1 MSTCGVDGSKIYYD
15 LASIDLKADPSKAK
29 PASAFEAVFL
39 GDVISEIS
47 GDCMIVKQQC
57 KTQYPTVNKSN
68 WQDWITSIDQE
79 NRVSIAHTIEKAGI
93 PILYNTPR
101 LCDPGIAISR
111 NWNLKNYIETR
122 LYLFKFVYNFNN
134 KMTNSRSNKSCYPS
148 VVFDFRP
155 FQYMFDLDDKPMYVT
170 QWITANSNEKTGAE
184 GYTPHFRLSRE
195 ITSPATKTTTGI
207 FDDIVSKIITGKT
220 FGSSNK
226 SIINQAYDLAPNNAF
241 SSNRNFLNDFRAF
254 IKNYDG
260 AEFVDSSV
268 ISKLKNNGKPL
279 PVVQLTNDVIRVF
292 YYDLIHDKVI
302 DKNTT
307 LITFSNKLKKEFKN
321 FENPVQR
328 NTWIGAKKAK
338 ESYARHKSIF
348 IETNKNSV
356 QYPAIFKTLGDLSQ
370 FIYAGKYQTIV
381 ASGDKMGIGTGLYVN
396 AKKNTKLRCMMED
409 VITGFIV
416 YTGIDTIDFT
426 GKKKCGNNTSQSNV
440 CFKNTKISKE
450 QLRNQIISSLP
461 ANRQTQASNIVAKK
475 PMGLKTQIKSWL
487 SAAKNLNEE
496 TANEV
501 LNTVNK
507 VIKYLN
513 RSDIIEIINFMNVLN
528 KRTNITVSN
537 KFRISNIKGKI
548 QAQLNKLTPS
558 VSGNTA
564 RPGTPA
570 RGNGQ
575 EMMNINN
582 SSVTAIPGTPAR
594 GNTARRGTADSKKRK
609 RQTLN
614 N

>member
-29 PASAFEAVFL
+29 PKSAFEAVFL

-155 FQYMFDLDDKPMYVT
+155 FQYMFVLDNKPMYVT

-207 FDDIVSKIITGKT
+207 FDDIVLKIITGKT

-226 SIINQAYDLAPNNAF
+226 SIINQSYDLAPNNAF

-307 LITFSNKLKKEFKN
+307 LTTFTKKIKKEFGDFK
-321 FENPVQR
+321 NPVQR

-338 ESYARHKSIF
+338 ESYAKYKSIF
-348 IETNKNSV
+348 IETNTNSD
-356 QYPAIFKTLGDLSQ
+356 QYPAMFKTLGDLSQ
-370 FIYAGKYQTIV
+370 FIYAGRYQTIV

-409 VITGFIV
+409 VVTGFIV
-416 YTGIDTIDFT
+416 YTGIEEMNFT
-426 GKKKCGNNTSQSNV
+426 TKKKCSNT
-440 CFKNTKISKE
+440 NTNEACLRNPTISKE
-450 QLRNQIISSLP
+450 VLAGEIIASIP
-461 ANRQTQASNIVAKK
+461 ANKQANVKNIMTKK
-475 PMGLKTQIKSWL
+475 PKSVVGLKTQIQSWL
-487 SAAKNLNEE
+487 NIAPTVNQE
-496 TANEV
+496 TANRI

-507 VIKYLN
+507 VVNYLN
-513 RSDIIEIINFMNVLN
+513 DSDIKHILNFTNRLN
-528 KRTNITVSN
+528 ARKNISESQ
-537 KFRISNIKGKI
+537 KFRMRSIRGKI
-548 QAQLNKLTPS
+548 QFQLNNKNGPA
-558 VSGNTA
+558 VNVNPA
-564 RPGTPA
+564 RPGT
-570 RGNGQ
+570 
-575 EMMNINN
+575 
-582 SSVTAIPGTPAR
+582 
-594 GNTARRGTADSKKRK
+594 ARRTLGVKSRGVTKR
-609 RQTLN
+609 
-614 N
+614 

>member
-1 MSTCGVDGSKIYYD
+1 
-15 LASIDLKADPSKAK
+15 
-29 PASAFEAVFL
+29 VFL

-155 FQYMFDLDDKPMYVT
+155 FQYMFVLDNKPMYVT

-195 ITSPATKTTTGI
+195 ITPPSTKTTTGI

-260 AEFVDSSV
+260 AQFVDSSG
-268 ISKLKNNGKPL
+268 INKLSNKNKPL
-279 PVVQLTNDVIRVF
+279 PIVNLTNDVIRVF

-302 DKNTT
+302 EKTT
-307 LITFSNKLKKEFKN
+307 SLTSFTIKLKNEFKK
-321 FENPVQR
+321 FETQY
-328 NTWIGAKKAK
+328 K
-338 ESYARHKSIF
+338 EI
-348 IETNKNSV
+348 
-356 QYPAIFKTLGDLSQ
+356 
-370 FIYAGKYQTIV
+370 
-381 ASGDKMGIGTGLYVN
+381 
-396 AKKNTKLRCMMED
+396 
-409 VITGFIV
+409 
-416 YTGIDTIDFT
+416 
-426 GKKKCGNNTSQSNV
+426 
-440 CFKNTKISKE
+440 
-450 QLRNQIISSLP
+450 
-461 ANRQTQASNIVAKK
+461 
-475 PMGLKTQIKSWL
+475 
-487 SAAKNLNEE
+487 
-496 TANEV
+496 
-501 LNTVNK
+501 
-507 VIKYLN
+507 
-513 RSDIIEIINFMNVLN
+513 
-528 KRTNITVSN
+528 
-537 KFRISNIKGKI
+537 
-548 QAQLNKLTPS
+548 
-558 VSGNTA
+558 
-564 RPGTPA
+564 
-570 RGNGQ
+570 RG
-575 EMMNINN
+575 
-582 SSVTAIPGTPAR
+582 
-594 GNTARRGTADSKKRK
+594 
-609 RQTLN
+609 
-614 N
+614 

>member
-1 MSTCGVDGSKIYYD
+1 MSTCGVDDSKIYYD

-29 PASAFEAVFL
+29 PKSAFEAVFL

-279 PVVQLTNDVIRVF
+279 PIVKLTNDVIRVF

-475 PMGLKTQIKSWL
+475 PMGLKTQIRSWL
-487 SAAKNLNEE
+487 NAAKNLNEE
-496 TANEV
+496 TAKEV

-507 VIKYLN
+507 VINNLN
-513 RSDIIEIINFMNVLN
+513 RSDIIKIINFMNVLN

-537 KFRISNIKGKI
+537 KFRISNKRGKF
-548 QAQLNKLTPS
+548 QAYLNNKNGS
-558 VSGNTA
+558 AMNVNTA

-609 RQTLN
+609 R
-614 N
+614 

>member
-1 MSTCGVDGSKIYYD
+1 MSTCGVDDSKIYYD

-29 PASAFEAVFL
+29 PKSAFEAVFL

-68 WQDWITSIDQE
+68 WQDWITSVDQE

-279 PVVQLTNDVIRVF
+279 PIVKLTNDVIRVF

-307 LITFSNKLKKEFKN
+307 LITFSNKLKREFKN
-321 FENPVQR
+321 FKNPVQR

-338 ESYARHKSIF
+338 ESYAKHKSIF
-348 IETNKNSV
+348 IETNTNSA

-475 PMGLKTQIKSWL
+475 PMGLKTQIRSWL
-487 SAAKNLNEE
+487 NAAKNLNEE
-496 TANEV
+496 TTIEV
-501 LNTVNK
+501 LNTVNR
-507 VIKYLN
+507 VINNLK
-513 RSDIIEIINFMNVLN
+513 RSDIVKIINFMNVLN
-528 KRTNITVSN
+528 KRTNITESQ
-537 KFRISNIKGKI
+537 KIRISENRGKF
-548 QAQLNKLTPS
+548 QAYLNNKNGS
-558 VSGNTA
+558 AMNVNTA

-609 RQTLN
+609 R
-614 N
+614 

>member
-29 PASAFEAVFL
+29 PKSAFEAVFL

-155 FQYMFDLDDKPMYVT
+155 FQYMFVLDNKPMYVT

-195 ITSPATKTTTGI
+195 ITPPSTKTTTGI

-260 AEFVDSSV
+260 AQFVDSSG
-268 ISKLKNNGKPL
+268 INKLSNKNKPL
-279 PVVQLTNDVIRVF
+279 PIVNLTNDVIRVF

-302 DKNTT
+302 EKTT
-307 LITFSNKLKKEFKN
+307 SLTSFTIKLKNEFKK

-338 ESYARHKSIF
+338 ESYKIYGTIF
-348 IETNKNSV
+348 TESNQRQNKPPP
-356 QYPAIFKTLGDLSQ
+356 YPAMFKTLGDLSQ

-426 GKKKCGNNTSQSNV
+426 GKKACGNNISQNQY
-440 CFKNTKISKE
+440 CRLKEKTTISKQ
-450 QLRNQIISSLP
+450 QLYNQIISSLP
-461 ANRQTQASNIVAKK
+461 ANTQDNVNKIINKK
-475 PMGLKTQIKSWL
+475 PMGLKTQIESWL
-487 SAAKNLNEE
+487 NAAQNVNEE
-496 TANEV
+496 TANEI
-501 LNTVNK
+501 LKSVNR
-507 VIKYLN
+507 VINKLK
-513 RSDIIEIINFMNVLN
+513 RADIIKIINFMNVLN
-528 KRTNITVSN
+528 KRTNITESN
-537 KFRISNIKGKI
+537 KFRISNIKGKFK
-548 QAQLNKLTPS
+548 AYLNKPTPP
-558 VSGNTA
+558 VLGG
-564 RPGTPA
+564 RRRGTPA
-570 RGNGQ
+570 TGN
-575 EMMNINN
+575 NN
-582 SSVTAIPGTPAR
+582 TKSPSSKRIA
-594 GNTARRGTADSKKRK
+594 TARR
-609 RQTLN
+609 
-614 N
+614 

>member
-29 PASAFEAVFL
+29 PKSAFEAVFL

-155 FQYMFDLDDKPMYVT
+155 FQYMFVLDNKPMYVT

-195 ITSPATKTTTGI
+195 RTSPATKTTTGI
-207 FDDIVSKIITGKT
+207 FDDIVLKIITGKT

-226 SIINQAYDLAPNNAF
+226 SIINQSYDLAPNNAF

-307 LITFSNKLKKEFKN
+307 LTTFTKKIKKEFGDFK
-321 FENPVQR
+321 NPVQR

-338 ESYARHKSIF
+338 ESYAKYKSIF
-348 IETNKNSV
+348 IETNTNSD
-356 QYPAIFKTLGDLSQ
+356 QYPAMFKTLGDLSQ
-370 FIYAGKYQTIV
+370 FIYAGRYQTIV

-409 VITGFIV
+409 VVTGFIV
-416 YTGIDTIDFT
+416 YTGIEEMNFT
-426 GKKKCGNNTSQSNV
+426 TKKKCSNT
-440 CFKNTKISKE
+440 NTNEACLRNPTISKE
-450 QLRNQIISSLP
+450 VLAGEIIASIP
-461 ANRQTQASNIVAKK
+461 ANKQANVKNIMTKK
-475 PMGLKTQIKSWL
+475 PKSVVGLKTQIQSWL
-487 SAAKNLNEE
+487 NIAPTVNQE
-496 TANEV
+496 TANRI

-507 VIKYLN
+507 VVNYLN
-513 RSDIIEIINFMNVLN
+513 DSDIKHILNFTNRLN
-528 KRTNITVSN
+528 ARKNISESQ
-537 KFRISNIKGKI
+537 KFRMRSIRGKI
-548 QAQLNKLTPS
+548 QFQLNNKNGS
-558 VSGNTA
+558 AMNVNTA
-564 RPGTPA
+564 RPGTA
-570 RGNGQ
+570 R
-575 EMMNINN
+575 
-582 SSVTAIPGTPAR
+582 PR
-594 GNTARRGTADSKKRK
+594 TARSNNNAQPTTKRT
-609 RQTLN
+609 RR
-614 N
+614 

>member
-1 MSTCGVDGSKIYYD
+1 MTTCGVDGSKIYYD

-29 PASAFEAVFL
+29 PKSAFEAVFL

-68 WQDWITSIDQE
+68 WQDWITSVDQE

-155 FQYMFDLDDKPMYVT
+155 FQYMFVLDNKPMYVT

-195 ITSPATKTTTGI
+195 RTSPATKTTTGI
-207 FDDIVSKIITGKT
+207 FDDIVLKIITGKT

-226 SIINQAYDLAPNNAF
+226 SIINQSYDLAPNNAF

-307 LITFSNKLKKEFKN
+307 LTTFTKKIKKEFGDFK
-321 FENPVQR
+321 NPVQR

-338 ESYARHKSIF
+338 ESYAKYKSIF
-348 IETNKNSV
+348 IETNTNSD

-426 GKKKCGNNTSQSNV
+426 GKKTCGNNTSQNKV
-440 CFKNTKISKE
+440 CFINTKISKE
-450 QLRNQIISSLP
+450 QLYNQIISSLP
-461 ANRQTQASNIVAKK
+461 ANTQANVEKILKTK
-475 PMGLKTQIKSWL
+475 PMGLKTQIQSWL
-487 SAAKNLNEE
+487 NAAKNVDEE
-496 TANEV
+496 TANII
-501 LNTVNK
+501 LNTVNR
-507 VIKYLN
+507 VVNYLNDSDIKYIL
-513 RSDIIEIINFMNVLN
+513 NFMNRLN
-528 KRTNITVSN
+528 ARKNITESQ
-537 KFRISNIKGKI
+537 KFRISNIRGKI
-548 QAQLNKLTPS
+548 QFQLNNKNGS
-558 VSGNTA
+558 AMNVNTA
-564 RPGTPA
+564 RPGTA
-570 RGNGQ
+570 R
-575 EMMNINN
+575 
-582 SSVTAIPGTPAR
+582 PGTAR
-594 GNTARRGTADSKKRK
+594 PGTARPRTARRTLGVKPGGVIKR
-609 RQTLN
+609 
-614 N
+614 